1 MPQVTEDAVMDAI
14 RVVEDPELG
23 INVVDLGL
31 IYGLAIDGG
40 KVTITMTLTSPGCP
54 HGQLLLDQVKDAAAG
69 VPGVDEVELKLT
81 WTPYWT
87 PEKIS
92 EEYKQILRWS
102 GYKI

>member
-1 MPQVTEDAVMDAI
+1 MPQATEEAVREAI

-31 IYGLAIDGG
+31 IYGLELEGS
-40 KVTITMTLTSPGCP
+40 KVTVTMTLTSPGCP
-54 HGQLLLDQVKDAAAG
+54 HGQLLLDQVKGAAG
-69 VPGVDEVELKLT
+69 TVPGVSEVELKLS
-81 WTPYWT
+81 WTPFWT